1 MGIVRKTAA
10 AALLLRRRHRRR
22 HRYQENPMIRFARPL
37 VLACAVLALAACQK
51 QPEPAKPA
59 AAPATTPATPPA
71 ATTATPPAA
80 TTAPATVDSVGVPE
94 CDSYITKYS
103 ACVSGKVPEASRAQL
118 QASLDQMRQ
127 AWKQAAATDAGR
139 ASLAQACT
147 QANDAA
153 KSSMAAFGC
162 TDF

>member
-1 MGIVRKTAA
+1 
-10 AALLLRRRHRRR
+10 
-22 HRYQENPMIRFARPL
+22 MIRFARPL
-37 VLACAVLALAACQK
+37 IIASAVLALAACQK

-59 AAPATTPATPPA
+59 A
-71 ATTATPPAA
+71 PAA
-80 TTAPATVDSVGVPE
+80 TTAPATPPPAAAPVTPPPAAPATADSVGVPE
-94 CDSYITKYS
+94 CDNYINKYT

-127 AWKQAAATDAGR
+127 AWKQAASTDAGK

-147 QANDAA
+147 AANDAA
-153 KSSMAAFGC
+153 KSSMSAFGC